1 MNSLAT
7 QNEQI
12 RVEPFLFDVLP
23 AFSGTQIDFMD
34 SKYFDTAAVKYQ
46 FGKYKK
52 CCNPYIENEI
62 KGFVQHLVV
71 DCRYTANTIRGY
83 LEEGISTIV
92 RFINKINY
100 SECSITDVPFETL
113 YNQYLEFLSDN
124 HIKII
129 YNNIHAVRKDMTV
142 KTYPSKSQ
150 YIIAF
155 TKLYRYVYD
164 VRYPDT
170 RREYEKDCWD
180 VRNLGVPYSTAASRN
195 RFTVNFNCIC
205 QPWLRKLAKE
215 YTYYRIQNRS
225 IAAVIEDLKALR
237 FFSEFLNISDR
248 EIQSLGDV
256 DRKLM
261 EEYYAFLSG
270 KGFVAT
276 TYNHRI
282 SALRTFFIVGSMLGL
297 DGFPEKPLVVYS
309 DYRKVV
315 HKLPKYFSD
324 NELKQINQHIS
335 DLPIQIARMLF
346 ILENCGMRVSD
357 ICTSEISYSGKSC
370 LVKNFNSEYT
380 FTYSMPKVH
389 RNNTIP
395 ISTLVAEVI
404 QEAISYSQEHYG
416 SKCKYIFAKS
426 IDQPISVD
434 TFSNQVNRMSLRN
447 NIVRDDGTPLRI
459 TGHTF
464 RGTVATQYAN
474 CGISM
479 DVIRLMLGQ
488 KKLGVLSHYVAIHED
503 KMIEYLKPIT
513 DESNALIQNIG
524 KSQNVITATCDE
536 PALIPPSNGRC
547 AKSVDSGICD
557 HAYACYSCRM
567 FRPTKECLPIYKMHY
582 QEALSNIEIA
592 RLHGYDRILDINQNL
607 KDVLEKIIKKVEA
620 V

>member
-1 MNSLAT
+1 
-7 QNEQI
+7 
-12 RVEPFLFDVLP
+12 
-23 AFSGTQIDFMD
+23 
-34 SKYFDTAAVKYQ
+34 
-46 FGKYKK
+46 
-52 CCNPYIENEI
+52 
-62 KGFVQHLVV
+62 
-71 DCRYTANTIRGY
+71 
-83 LEEGISTIV
+83 
-92 RFINKINY
+92 
-100 SECSITDVPFETL
+100 
-113 YNQYLEFLSDN
+113 
-124 HIKII
+124 
-129 YNNIHAVRKDMTV
+129 
-142 KTYPSKSQ
+142 
-150 YIIAF
+150 
-155 TKLYRYVYD
+155 
-164 VRYPDT
+164 
-170 RREYEKDCWD
+170 
-180 VRNLGVPYSTAASRN
+180 
-195 RFTVNFNCIC
+195 
-205 QPWLRKLAKE
+205 
-215 YTYYRIQNRS
+215 
-225 IAAVIEDLKALR
+225 
-237 FFSEFLNISDR
+237 
-248 EIQSLGDV
+248 
-256 DRKLM
+256 
-261 EEYYAFLSG
+261 
-270 KGFVAT
+270 
-276 TYNHRI
+276 
-282 SALRTFFIVGSMLGL
+282 MLGL

-479 DVIRLMLGQ
+479 DVIRLILGQ

-536 PALIPPSNGRC
+536 PALIPLSNGRC